1 MFESTELIIILLL
14 VCSVLFLTIFKYFK
28 FSATVAY
35 FAVGILLGPSG
46 AGILYD
52 SDSVR
57 HFVEFG
63 IVFLMFSIG
72 LEFSLPKL
80 NSMRGIL
87 FGLGGAQVFIT
98 LAATF
103 MVSRLF
109 GLDLATA
116 IVIGSALTMSSTAI
130 VSKMLIER
138 IDLNSRHGRLS
149 IGILLFQD
157 IAVIPILI
165 LIPALSGPSL
175 DINSVFIPIILKIL
189 ILLSILFWLGKP
201 IINFWFGLV
210 AQQKS
215 RELFVLNVLM
225 ITMFFAYM
233 THLAGLSYALG
244 AFLAGMLISETRY
257 RYQVESD
264 IASFRDILLG
274 LFFISVGMMLN
285 LDIFVRYLWI
295 IITIFIVYS
304 LFKITLIALLTKAFK
319 YELGVGIRT
328 GVILG
333 QAGEFSFVILALAKD
348 QNIIGGDILQIILS
362 VCLLSMICAPF
373 LIPYNGRLARF
384 LSKSYIRNSQKNI
397 DKINDIGHD
406 LSEHVILCGYG
417 KSGQFLGRFLK
428 EENFPFIA
436 IDMDLNRVND
446 ASSAGELVMYGD
458 ASRRVVLNAA
468 GIKNCKAIIITY
480 ADDRASSKVLTVI
493 RETYDKLPVIVRT
506 ADETSII
513 SLQQHGA
520 TEVVPE
526 VLEGSLML
534 GSHALMVLGVPLGR
548 IVKKIR
554 SFRSERY
561 SMFKG
566 YFKGTTDISDDFS
579 GQEQLELHSIEVR
592 NNPSLAEIKLG
603 SVQFDVFKIQMQYLR
618 RPNMLENIDPRP
630 DIILQNGD
638 VIVILGLQ
646 KNINDFEKYI
656 SSGKSLDAK

>member
-1 MFESTELIIILLL
+1 MLESIELIIILLL
-14 VCSVLFLTIFKYFK
+14 VCSVVFLTVFKYFK
-28 FSATVAY
+28 LSATIAY

-52 SDSVR
+52 SDSIR

-98 LAATF
+98 LATTF
-103 MVSRLF
+103 FVSRLF
-109 GLDLATA
+109 GLDLAMA
-116 IVIGSALTMSSTAI
+116 FVIGSALTMSSTAI
-130 VSKMLIER
+130 VSKILIER

-165 LIPALSGPSL
+165 LLPALSTPAI
-175 DINSVFIPIILKIL
+175 DINTLFIPIILKIAV
-189 ILLSILFWLGKP
+189 LLSILFWLGKP

-225 ITMFFAYM
+225 VTMFFAYL

-264 IASFRDILLG
+264 ISSFRDILLG

-285 LDIFVRYLWI
+285 LNIFIEYLWI
-295 IITIFIVYS
+295 IITIFIGYS
-304 LFKITLIALLTKAFK
+304 LFKATLIAMLTKAFK
-319 YELGVGIRT
+319 YEFGVGIRT
-328 GVILG
+328 GIILG
-333 QAGEFSFVILALAKD
+333 QAGEFSFVILALAKE

-373 LIPYNGRLARF
+373 LIPYNGRIARF
-384 LSKSYIRNSQKNI
+384 LSKSYIKNSQKNI
-397 DKINDIGHD
+397 DKINDIGHN
-406 LSEHVILCGYG
+406 LSDHVILCGYG
-417 KSGQFLGRFLK
+417 RSGQFLGRFLK
-428 EENFPFIA
+428 EEHIPFIA

-446 ASSAGELVMYGD
+446 ASNAGELVMYGD

-468 GIKNCKAIIITY
+468 GIKNCKAVIITY
-480 ADDRASSKVLTVI
+480 ADDRASSKVLTVV
-493 RETYDKLPVIVRT
+493 RETYTDLPVIVRT
-506 ADETSII
+506 ADESSIAL
-513 SLQQHGA
+513 LQKEGA

-534 GSHALMVLGVPLGR
+534 GSHALMVLGIPLGR

-561 SMFKG
+561 AMFRG
-566 YFKGTTDISDDFS
+566 YFKGSSDISDDFS
-579 GQEQLELHSIEVR
+579 GQEQLELHSIEVKR
-592 NNPSLAEIKLG
+592 NPLLMG
-603 SVQFDVFKIQMQYLR
+603 SMLENIRFEDFNIQIQYLR

-630 DIILQNGD
+630 DIILDDGD
-638 VIVILGLQ
+638 ILVILGLQ
-646 KNINDFEKYI
+646 QNINHFEKYI
-656 SSGKSLDAK
+656 SSGKITS

>member
-1 MFESTELIIILLL
+1 MLESIELIIILLL
-14 VCSVLFLTIFKYFK
+14 VCSVLFLTVFKYFK
-28 FSATVAY
+28 LSATIAY

-52 SDSVR
+52 SESIR

-87 FGLGGAQVFIT
+87 FGLGGAQVLIT
-98 LAATF
+98 LATTF
-103 MVSRLF
+103 FVSRLF
-109 GLDLATA
+109 GLDLAMA
-116 IVIGSALTMSSTAI
+116 FVIGSALTMSSTAI
-130 VSKMLIER
+130 VSKILIER

-165 LIPALSGPSL
+165 LLPALSASTI
-175 DINSVFIPIILKIL
+175 DINTLFIPIILKITV
-189 ILLSILFWLGKP
+189 LLSLLFWLGKP

-225 ITMFFAYM
+225 VTMFFAYL

-285 LDIFVRYLWI
+285 VNIFVEYLWI
-295 IITIFIVYS
+295 IITIFIGYS
-304 LFKITLIALLTKAFK
+304 LFKATLIALLTKAFK

-328 GVILG
+328 GIILG
-333 QAGEFSFVILALAKD
+333 QAGEFSFVILALAKE

-373 LIPYNGRLARF
+373 LIPYNGRIARF
-384 LSKSYIRNSQKNI
+384 LSKSYIKNSQKNI
-397 DKINDIGHD
+397 DRINDIGHN

-417 KSGQFLGRFLK
+417 RSGQFLGRFLK
-428 EENFPFIA
+428 EEHIPFIA

-446 ASSAGELVMYGD
+446 ASNAGELVMYGD

-468 GIKNCKAIIITY
+468 GIKNCKAVIITY

-493 RETYDKLPVIVRT
+493 RETYEDLPVIVRT
-506 ADETSII
+506 ADESSI
-513 SLQQHGA
+513 SLLQREGA

-534 GSHALMVLGVPLGR
+534 GSHALMVLGIPLGR
-548 IVKKIR
+548 IVRKIR

-561 SMFKG
+561 AMFRG
-566 YFKGTTDISDDFS
+566 YFKGSTDISDDFS
-579 GQEQLELHSIEVR
+579 GQEQLELHSIEIKR
-592 NNPSLAEIKLG
+592 NPLLIGSKLENIR
-603 SVQFDVFKIQMQYLR
+603 FEDFNIQMQYLR

-630 DIILQNGD
+630 DIILDDGD
-638 VIVILGLQ
+638 ILVILGLQ
-646 KNINDFEKYI
+646 QNINHFEKYI
-656 SSGKSLDAK
+656 TSGKIIS

>member
-1 MFESTELIIILLL
+1 MLESIELIIILLL
-14 VCSVLFLTIFKYFK
+14 VCSVVFLTVFKYFK
-28 FSATVAY
+28 LSATIAY

-52 SDSVR
+52 SDSIR

-87 FGLGGAQVFIT
+87 FGLGGAQVLIT
-98 LAATF
+98 LATTF
-103 MVSRLF
+103 FVSRLF
-109 GLDLATA
+109 GLDLAMA
-116 IVIGSALTMSSTAI
+116 FVIGSALTMSSTAI
-130 VSKMLIER
+130 VSKILIER

-165 LIPALSGPSL
+165 LLPALSSPAI
-175 DINSVFIPIILKIL
+175 DINNLFIPIFLKIAV
-189 ILLSILFWLGKP
+189 LLSILFWLGKP

-225 ITMFFAYM
+225 VTMFFAYL

-285 LDIFVRYLWI
+285 LNIFIEYIWI
-295 IITIFIVYS
+295 IITIFIGYS
-304 LFKITLIALLTKAFK
+304 LFKATLIALLTKVFK

-328 GVILG
+328 GIILG
-333 QAGEFSFVILALAKD
+333 QAGEFSFVILALAKE

-373 LIPYNGRLARF
+373 LIPYNGRIARF
-384 LSKSYIRNSQKNI
+384 LSKSYIKNSQKNI
-397 DKINDIGHD
+397 DKINDIGHN
-406 LSEHVILCGYG
+406 LSDHVILCGYG
-417 KSGQFLGRFLK
+417 RSGQFLGRFLK
-428 EENFPFIA
+428 EEHIPFIA

-446 ASSAGELVMYGD
+446 ASNAGELVMYGD

-468 GIKNCKAIIITY
+468 GIKNCKAVIITY
-480 ADDRASSKVLTVI
+480 ADDRASSKVLTVV
-493 RETYDKLPVIVRT
+493 RETYADLPVIVRT
-506 ADETSII
+506 ADESSIAL
-513 SLQQHGA
+513 LQKEGA

-534 GSHALMVLGVPLGR
+534 GSHALMVLGIPLGR

-561 SMFKG
+561 SMFRG
-566 YFKGTTDISDDFS
+566 YFKGSTDISDDFS
-579 GQEQLELHSIEVR
+579 GQEQLELHSIEVKR
-592 NNPSLAEIKLG
+592 NLTLMGSKLENIH
-603 SVQFDVFKIQMQYLR
+603 FEDFNIQIQYLR

-630 DIILQNGD
+630 DIILDDGD
-638 VIVILGLQ
+638 ILVILGLQ
-646 KNINDFEKYI
+646 QNINHFEKFI
-656 SSGKSLDAK
+656 SSGKIIS

>member
-1 MFESTELIIILLL
+1 MLESIELIIILLL
-14 VCSVLFLTIFKYFK
+14 VCSVVFLTVFKYFK
-28 FSATVAY
+28 LSATIAY

-52 SDSVR
+52 SDSIR

-98 LAATF
+98 LATTF
-103 MVSRLF
+103 FVSRLF
-109 GLDLATA
+109 GLDLAMA
-116 IVIGSALTMSSTAI
+116 FVIGSALTMSSTAI
-130 VSKMLIER
+130 VSKILIER

-165 LIPALSGPSL
+165 LLPALSTPAI
-175 DINSVFIPIILKIL
+175 DINTLFIPIILKIAV
-189 ILLSILFWLGKP
+189 LLSILFWLGKP

-225 ITMFFAYM
+225 VTMFFAYL

-264 IASFRDILLG
+264 ISSFRDILLG

-285 LDIFVRYLWI
+285 LNIFIEYLWI
-295 IITIFIVYS
+295 IITIFIGYS
-304 LFKITLIALLTKAFK
+304 LFKATLIAMLTKAFK
-319 YELGVGIRT
+319 YEFGVGIRT
-328 GVILG
+328 GIILG
-333 QAGEFSFVILALAKD
+333 QAGEFSFVILALAKE

-373 LIPYNGRLARF
+373 LIPYNGRIARF
-384 LSKSYIRNSQKNI
+384 LSKSYIKNSQKNI
-397 DKINDIGHD
+397 EKINDIGHN
-406 LSEHVILCGYG
+406 LSDHVILCGYG
-417 KSGQFLGRFLK
+417 RSGQFLGRFLK
-428 EENFPFIA
+428 EEHIPFIA

-446 ASSAGELVMYGD
+446 ASNAGELVMYGD

-468 GIKNCKAIIITY
+468 GIKNCKAVIITY
-480 ADDRASSKVLTVI
+480 ADDRASSKVLTVV
-493 RETYDKLPVIVRT
+493 RETYTDLPVIVRT
-506 ADETSII
+506 ADESSIAL
-513 SLQQHGA
+513 LQKEGA

-534 GSHALMVLGVPLGR
+534 GSHALMVLGIPLGR

-561 SMFKG
+561 AMFRG
-566 YFKGTTDISDDFS
+566 YFKGSSDISDDFS
-579 GQEQLELHSIEVR
+579 GQEQLELHSIEVKR
-592 NNPSLAEIKLG
+592 NPHLMGSKLENIR
-603 SVQFDVFKIQMQYLR
+603 FEDFNIQIQYLR

-630 DIILQNGD
+630 DIILDDGD
-638 VIVILGLQ
+638 ILVILGLQ
-646 KNINDFEKYI
+646 QNINHFEKYI
-656 SSGKSLDAK
+656 SSGKITS

>member
-1 MFESTELIIILLL
+1 MLESIELIIILLL
-14 VCSVLFLTIFKYFK
+14 VCSVVFLTVFKYFK
-28 FSATVAY
+28 LSATIAY

-52 SDSVR
+52 SDSIR

-87 FGLGGAQVFIT
+87 FGLGGAQVLIT
-98 LAATF
+98 LATTF
-103 MVSRLF
+103 FVSRLF
-109 GLDLATA
+109 GLDLAMA
-116 IVIGSALTMSSTAI
+116 FVIGSALTMSSTAI
-130 VSKMLIER
+130 VSKILIER

-165 LIPALSGPSL
+165 LLPALSSPAI
-175 DINSVFIPIILKIL
+175 DINTLFIPIFLKIAV
-189 ILLSILFWLGKP
+189 LLSILFWLGKP

-225 ITMFFAYM
+225 VTMFFAYL

-285 LDIFVRYLWI
+285 LNIFIEYLWI
-295 IITIFIVYS
+295 IITIFIGYS
-304 LFKITLIALLTKAFK
+304 LFKATLIALLTKAFK

-328 GVILG
+328 GIILG
-333 QAGEFSFVILALAKD
+333 QAGEFSFVILALAKE

-373 LIPYNGRLARF
+373 LIPYNGRIARF
-384 LSKSYIRNSQKNI
+384 LSKSYIKNSQKNI
-397 DKINDIGHD
+397 DKINDIGHN
-406 LSEHVILCGYG
+406 LSDHVILCGYG
-417 KSGQFLGRFLK
+417 RSGQFLGRFLK
-428 EENFPFIA
+428 EEHIPFIA

-446 ASSAGELVMYGD
+446 ASNAGELVMYGD

-468 GIKNCKAIIITY
+468 GIKNCKAVIITY
-480 ADDRASSKVLTVI
+480 ADDRASSKVLTVV
-493 RETYDKLPVIVRT
+493 RETYADLPVIVRT
-506 ADETSII
+506 ADESSIAL
-513 SLQQHGA
+513 LQKEGA

-534 GSHALMVLGVPLGR
+534 GSHALMVLGIPLGR

-561 SMFKG
+561 AMFRG
-566 YFKGTTDISDDFS
+566 YFKGSTDISDDFS
-579 GQEQLELHSIEVR
+579 GQEQLELHSIEIKR
-592 NNPSLAEIKLG
+592 NPLLMGSKLENIR
-603 SVQFDVFKIQMQYLR
+603 FEDFNIQIQYLR

-630 DIILQNGD
+630 DIILDDGD
-638 VIVILGLQ
+638 ILVILGLQ
-646 KNINDFEKYI
+646 QNINHFEKYI
-656 SSGKSLDAK
+656 SSGKIIS

>member
-1 MFESTELIIILLL
+1 MLESIELIIILLL
-14 VCSVLFLTIFKYFK
+14 VCSVVFLTVFKYFK
-28 FSATVAY
+28 LSATIAY

-52 SDSVR
+52 SDSIR

-87 FGLGGAQVFIT
+87 FGLGGAQVLIT
-98 LAATF
+98 LATTF
-103 MVSRLF
+103 FVSRLF
-109 GLDLATA
+109 GLDLAMA
-116 IVIGSALTMSSTAI
+116 FVIGSALTMSSTAI
-130 VSKMLIER
+130 VSKILIER

-165 LIPALSGPSL
+165 LLPALSSSAI
-175 DINSVFIPIILKIL
+175 DINTLFIPIILKIAV
-189 ILLSILFWLGKP
+189 LLSILFWLGKP

-225 ITMFFAYM
+225 VTMFFAYL

-285 LDIFVRYLWI
+285 LNIFIEYLWI
-295 IITIFIVYS
+295 IITIFIGYS
-304 LFKITLIALLTKAFK
+304 LFKATLIALLTKAFK
-319 YELGVGIRT
+319 YEFGVGIRT
-328 GVILG
+328 GIILG
-333 QAGEFSFVILALAKD
+333 QAGEFSFVILALAKE

-373 LIPYNGRLARF
+373 VIPYNGRIARF
-384 LSKSYIRNSQKNI
+384 LSKSYIKNSQKNI
-397 DKINDIGHD
+397 DKINDIGHN
-406 LSEHVILCGYG
+406 LSDHVILCGYG
-417 KSGQFLGRFLK
+417 RSGQFLGRFLK
-428 EENFPFIA
+428 EEHIPFIA

-446 ASSAGELVMYGD
+446 ASNAGELVMYGD

-468 GIKNCKAIIITY
+468 GIKNCKAVIITY
-480 ADDRASSKVLTVI
+480 ADDRASSKVLTVV
-493 RETYDKLPVIVRT
+493 RETYLDLPVIVRT
-506 ADETSII
+506 ADESSIAL
-513 SLQQHGA
+513 LQKEGA

-534 GSHALMVLGVPLGR
+534 GSHALMVLGIPLGR

-561 SMFKG
+561 AMFRG
-566 YFKGTTDISDDFS
+566 YFKGSTDISDDFS
-579 GQEQLELHSIEVR
+579 GQEQLELHSIEVKR
-592 NNPSLAEIKLG
+592 NPLLMG
-603 SVQFDVFKIQMQYLR
+603 SKIENIRFEDFNIQIQYLR
-618 RPNMLENIDPRP
+618 RPNMLEDIDPRP
-630 DIILQNGD
+630 DIILDDGD
-638 VIVILGLQ
+638 ILVILGLQ
-646 KNINDFEKYI
+646 QNINNFEKYI
-656 SSGKSLDAK
+656 SSGKIIS

>member
-1 MFESTELIIILLL
+1 MLESVELTIILLL
-14 VCSVLFLTIFKYFK
+14 VCSVLFLTVFKYFK
-28 FSATVAY
+28 LSATIAY

-46 AGILYD
+46 VGILYD
-52 SDSVR
+52 SDSIR

-98 LAATF
+98 LATTF
-103 MVSRLF
+103 FVSRLF
-109 GLDLATA
+109 GLDLAMA
-116 IVIGSALTMSSTAI
+116 FVIGSALTMSSTAI
-130 VSKMLIER
+130 VSKLLIER

-165 LIPALSGPSL
+165 LLPALSAPAI
-175 DINSVFIPIILKIL
+175 DINTLFIPIILKI
-189 ILLSILFWLGKP
+189 IVLLSILFWLGKP

-225 ITMFFAYM
+225 VTMFFSYL

-285 LDIFVRYLWI
+285 LSIFVEYLWI
-295 IITIFIVYS
+295 ILTIFLGYS
-304 LFKITLIALLTKAFK
+304 LFKATLITFLTRLFK

-328 GVILG
+328 GIILG
-333 QAGEFSFVILALAKD
+333 QAGEVSFVILALAKE

-373 LIPYNGRLARF
+373 LIPYNGRIARF
-384 LSKSYIRNSQKNI
+384 LSKSYIKNSQKNI
-397 DKINDIGHD
+397 DKIDDIGHN

-417 KSGQFLGRFLK
+417 RSGQFLGRFLK
-428 EENFPFIA
+428 EEHIPFIA

-446 ASSAGELVMYGD
+446 ASNAGELVMYGD

-468 GIKNCKAIIITY
+468 GIRNCKAVIITY

-493 RETYDKLPVIVRT
+493 RETYADLPIIVRT
-506 ADETSII
+506 ADESSIAL
-513 SLQQHGA
+513 LQKEGA

-534 GSHALMVLGVPLGR
+534 GSHALMVLGVPLAR

-554 SFRSERY
+554 SFRTERY
-561 SMFKG
+561 SMFRG
-566 YFKGTTDISDDFS
+566 YFKGSTDISDDFS
-579 GQEQLELHSIEVR
+579 GQEQLELHSIEVKR
-592 NNPSLAEIKLG
+592 NPLLLG
-603 SVQFDVFKIQMQYLR
+603 SKLENIRFEDFNIQIQYLR
-618 RPNMLENIDPRP
+618 RPNMLENIDPRL
-630 DIILQNGD
+630 DIILNDGD
-638 VIVILGLQ
+638 ILVILGLQ
-646 KNINDFEKYI
+646 QNINHFEKYI
-656 SSGKSLDAK
+656 ASGKIIT

>member
-1 MFESTELIIILLL
+1 MLESIELIIILLL
-14 VCSVLFLTIFKYFK
+14 VCSVVFLTVFKYFK
-28 FSATVAY
+28 LSATIAY

-52 SDSVR
+52 SDSIR

-98 LAATF
+98 LATTF
-103 MVSRLF
+103 FVSRLF
-109 GLDLATA
+109 GLDLAMA
-116 IVIGSALTMSSTAI
+116 FVIGSALTMSSTAI
-130 VSKMLIER
+130 VSKILIER

-165 LIPALSGPSL
+165 LLPALSAPAI
-175 DINSVFIPIILKIL
+175 DINTLFIPIILKIAV
-189 ILLSILFWLGKP
+189 LLSILFWLGKP

-225 ITMFFAYM
+225 VTMFFAYL

-264 IASFRDILLG
+264 ISSFRDILLG

-285 LDIFVRYLWI
+285 LNIFIEYLWI
-295 IITIFIVYS
+295 IITIFIGYS
-304 LFKITLIALLTKAFK
+304 LFKATLIAMLTKAFK
-319 YELGVGIRT
+319 YEFGVGIRT
-328 GVILG
+328 GIILG
-333 QAGEFSFVILALAKD
+333 QAGEFSFVILALAKE

-373 LIPYNGRLARF
+373 LIPYNGRIARF
-384 LSKSYIRNSQKNI
+384 LSKSYIKNSQKNI
-397 DKINDIGHD
+397 DKINDIGHN
-406 LSEHVILCGYG
+406 LSDHVILCGYG
-417 KSGQFLGRFLK
+417 RSGQFLGRFLK
-428 EENFPFIA
+428 EEHIPFIA

-446 ASSAGELVMYGD
+446 ASNAGELVMYGD

-468 GIKNCKAIIITY
+468 GIKNCKAVIITY
-480 ADDRASSKVLTVI
+480 ADDRASSKVLTVV
-493 RETYDKLPVIVRT
+493 RETYIDLPVIVRT
-506 ADETSII
+506 ADESSIAL
-513 SLQQHGA
+513 LQKEGA

-534 GSHALMVLGVPLGR
+534 GSHALMVLGIPLGR

-561 SMFKG
+561 AMFRG
-566 YFKGTTDISDDFS
+566 YFKGSTDISDDFS
-579 GQEQLELHSIEVR
+579 GEEQLELHSIEVKR
-592 NNPSLAEIKLG
+592 NPLLMGSKLENIR
-603 SVQFDVFKIQMQYLR
+603 FEDFNIQIQYLR

-630 DIILQNGD
+630 DIILDDGD
-638 VIVILGLQ
+638 ILVILGLQ
-646 KNINDFEKYI
+646 QNINHFEKYI
-656 SSGKSLDAK
+656 SSGKITS

>member
-1 MFESTELIIILLL
+1 MLESIELIIILLL
-14 VCSVLFLTIFKYFK
+14 VCSVIFLTVFKYFK
-28 FSATVAY
+28 LSATIAY

-52 SDSVR
+52 SDSIR

-87 FGLGGAQVFIT
+87 FGLGGAQVLIT
-98 LAATF
+98 LATTF
-103 MVSRLF
+103 FVSRLF
-109 GLDLATA
+109 GLDLAMA
-116 IVIGSALTMSSTAI
+116 FVIGSALTMSSTAI
-130 VSKMLIER
+130 VSKILIER

-165 LIPALSGPSL
+165 LLPALSAPAI
-175 DINSVFIPIILKIL
+175 DINTLFIPIILKIAV
-189 ILLSILFWLGKP
+189 LLSILFWLGKP

-225 ITMFFAYM
+225 VTMFFAYL

-285 LDIFVRYLWI
+285 LNIFIEYLWI
-295 IITIFIVYS
+295 IITIFIGYS
-304 LFKITLIALLTKAFK
+304 LFKATLIALLTKAFK

-328 GVILG
+328 GIILG
-333 QAGEFSFVILALAKD
+333 QAGEFSFVILALAKE

-373 LIPYNGRLARF
+373 LIPYNGRIARF
-384 LSKSYIRNSQKNI
+384 LSKSYIKNSQKNI
-397 DKINDIGHD
+397 DKINDIGHN
-406 LSEHVILCGYG
+406 LSDHVILCGYG
-417 KSGQFLGRFLK
+417 RSGQFLGRFLK
-428 EENFPFIA
+428 EEHIPFIA

-446 ASSAGELVMYGD
+446 ASNAGELVMYGD

-468 GIKNCKAIIITY
+468 GIKNCKAVIITY
-480 ADDRASSKVLTVI
+480 ADDRASSKVLTVV
-493 RETYDKLPVIVRT
+493 RETYLDLPVIVRT
-506 ADETSII
+506 ADESSIAL
-513 SLQQHGA
+513 LQKEGA

-534 GSHALMVLGVPLGR
+534 GSHALMVLGIPLGR

-561 SMFKG
+561 AMFRG
-566 YFKGTTDISDDFS
+566 YFKGSTDISDDFS
-579 GQEQLELHSIEVR
+579 GQEQLELHSIEIKR
-592 NNPSLAEIKLG
+592 NPLLMGSKLENIR
-603 SVQFDVFKIQMQYLR
+603 FEDFNIQIQYLR

-630 DIILQNGD
+630 DIILDDGD
-638 VIVILGLQ
+638 ILVILGLQ
-646 KNINDFEKYI
+646 QNINHFEKYI
-656 SSGKSLDAK
+656 SSGKIIS